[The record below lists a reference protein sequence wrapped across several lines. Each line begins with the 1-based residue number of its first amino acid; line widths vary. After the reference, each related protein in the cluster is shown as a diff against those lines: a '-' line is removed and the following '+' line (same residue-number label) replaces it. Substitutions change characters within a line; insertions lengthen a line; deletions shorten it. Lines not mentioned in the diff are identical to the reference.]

1 MNIIN
6 KILWRLNLNLSIVY
20 PRPSIRFMKD
30 YFKDKEVVGA
40 EIGIYTGG
48 NAKSILQT
56 LNIKKLYLV
65 DAYKSYEGYV
75 GKRFEEAERKA
86 INNVSFW
93 KNKVKFIKKMSA
105 DAINEIPKL
114 DFIYI
119 DGNHTYE
126 YIKQDLENYFGKI
139 KQGGIMAGHD
149 FYFENS
155 DVIKA
160 VIEFCSEKK
169 LKLFVGDK
177 DWWVVLEK
185 EIKSFL

>member
-1 MNIIN
+1 MELMN
-6 KILWRLNLNLSIVY
+6 KILWRLNLNLSKVY
-20 PRPSIRFMKD
+20 PRPSIKFMKS
-30 YFKDKEVVGA
+30 YFKGKEVVGA

-75 GKRFEEAERKA
+75 GTKFKEAERKA

-105 DAINEIPKL
+105 DAIDEIPEL

-119 DGNHTYE
+119 DGNHAYE

-149 FYFENS
+149 FYFSE
-155 DVIKA
+155 DKIIKA
-160 VIEFCSEKK
+160 VIEFCLKNK

-177 DWWVVLEK
+177 DWWFVLEK
-185 EIKSFL
+185 EIKS